1 MKHVAVI
8 GAGIA
13 GTTTAY
19 TLVKRGY
26 NVTIIDSKRYPA
38 MATSYA
44 NGGQLSASNAE
55 TWNTPKNVMNGIR
68 WMFKPDA
75 PLLFNPSPEVQ
86 KYKWMMGFLMATI
99 KGEHKANTLKT
110 IDLAKKARETY
121 FKIADEEGI
130 EFELLKKGILRFYD
144 SEKEFKLDQDKA
156 SWLDQ
161 EGMEWET
168 LTTDEVKD
176 LEPAFK
182 NNANYDQI
190 VGGIYTKSDASG
202 DIHKFC
208 TNLEKVLED
217 KYGAKLQLDTTVE
230 HITKQKDQIVL
241 TMRYENTLINT
252 NFDNVIICAGVGTQ
266 KFADSLGDSM
276 NVYPVKGYS
285 ITIDLKDELSKSC
298 APTVSLIDQPV
309 KLVASRLGDRFRVAG
324 TAELAG
330 INTDIRQNRIRPLL
344 KWVQKYFPN
353 VSTET
358 YTPWAGLRPM
368 TPNMMPI
375 TRQSKMK
382 GIYYHAGHG
391 HLGWTLSAE
400 TAKLVVD
407 SMESGD

>member
-241 TMRYENTLINT
+241 TMRCENTLINT

-298 APTVSLIDQPV
+298 APTVSLIDQP
-309 KLVASRLGDRFRVAG
+309 
-324 TAELAG
+324 
-330 INTDIRQNRIRPLL
+330 L
-344 KWVQKYFPN
+344 K
-353 VSTET
+353 
-358 YTPWAGLRPM
+358 
-368 TPNMMPI
+368 
-375 TRQSKMK
+375 
-382 GIYYHAGHG
+382 
-391 HLGWTLSAE
+391 
-400 TAKLVVD
+400 
-407 SMESGD
+407 

>member
-1 MKHVAVI
+1 MRKVAVI

-19 TLVKRGY
+19 ALLKKGY
-26 NVTIIDSKRYPA
+26 KVTIIDSRRYPA

-55 TWNTPKNVMNGIR
+55 TWNTPKNVMSGIK

-75 PLLFNPSPEVQ
+75 PLLFNPSPEIQ
-86 KYKWMMGFLMATI
+86 KYKWMMGFLWATL
-99 KGEHKANTLKT
+99 KGEHKKNTLET
-110 IDLAKKARETY
+110 IDMAKKARETY
-121 FKIADEEGI
+121 FKIAEDEGI

-144 SEKEFKLDQDKA
+144 SDKEFKLDQAKK

-161 EGMEWET
+161 EGMEWDI
-168 LTTDEVKD
+168 LTTEEVKE

-182 NNANYDQI
+182 NNANYEKI

-208 TNLEKVLED
+208 TNLEKVLVE
-217 KYGAKLQLDTTVE
+217 KYSANLQLNTTVE
-230 HITKQKDQIVL
+230 YISKQKGELVL
-241 TMRYENTLINT
+241 TMRKENEIMNDA
-252 NFDNVIICAGVGTQ
+252 FDNVIICAGVGTQ
-266 KFADSLGDSM
+266 SFANRLGDKM
-276 NVYPVKGYS
+276 NIYPVKGYS

-298 APTVSLIDQPV
+298 APSVSLIDQPV
-309 KLVASRLGDRFRVAG
+309 KIVASRLGDRFRVAG

-330 INTDIRQNRIRPLL
+330 INTDIRQDRIRPLL
-344 KWVQKYFPN
+344 DWVEKYFPN

-375 TRQSKMK
+375 TSESRMK
-382 GIYYHAGHG
+382 GVFYHAGHG

-400 TAKLVVD
+400 TANQVVAKLEE
-407 SMESGD
+407 ES